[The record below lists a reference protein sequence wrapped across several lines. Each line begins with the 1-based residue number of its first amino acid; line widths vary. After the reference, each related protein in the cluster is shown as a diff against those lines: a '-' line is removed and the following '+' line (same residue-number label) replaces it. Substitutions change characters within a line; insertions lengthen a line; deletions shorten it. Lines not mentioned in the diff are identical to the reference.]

1 MHFPPGLSAR
11 LIRRR
16 ISASFRAT
24 PVPAIFHLPLT
35 QPSCAAAS
43 SDQVADCE
51 WRTLDACVEAAAE
64 SRAPIVWL
72 GGREPLS
79 HPNIADVASA
89 LVTKGHY
96 VFFHTS
102 GEGLRRRVHEF
113 QPVPRLY
120 LTFEIPL
127 HSGGPEDSWKGSGSD
142 TSIRAVA
149 ECIRAARLSGFY
161 VCGHFTIG
169 NESSPAQLVSRIR
182 EFSERGLDGLA
193 ISSRGVTSGAE
204 SNAPSPDRLDEFT
217 RLIPSLCWR
226 KFSRLLESSH
236 CRPVPSR
243 EFAASTSRAEN
254 ACEESA

>member
-1 MHFPPGLSAR
+1 MHFPAGLSAR

-16 ISASFRAT
+16 ISASFRTA
-24 PVPAIFHLPLT
+24 PIPAIFHLPLT

-43 SDQVADCE
+43 SDEVPDCE
-51 WRTLDACVEAAAE
+51 WHTPAACVRVAAE

-72 GGREPLS
+72 GGIEPLS
-79 HPNIADVASA
+79 HPNIGDVASA
-89 LVTKGHY
+89 LVAKGHY

-102 GEGLRRRVHEF
+102 GEGLRRRIHEF

-127 HSGGPEDSWKGSGSD
+127 HSDNPEHLPKGSGSD
-142 TSIRAVA
+142 ASIRAVA

-169 NESSPAQLVSRIR
+169 DRPSPAQLASRIQ
-182 EFSERGLDGLA
+182 EFSKRGLDGLA
-193 ISSRGVTSGAE
+193 ISSRGVTSSAE
-204 SNAPSPDRLDEFT
+204 CNAPSPARLDEFT
-217 RLIPSLCWR
+217 RLIPSLGWR
-226 KFSRLLESSH
+226 RFSRLLDSSYS
-236 CRPVPSR
+236 RPVPSH
-243 EFAASTSRAEN
+243 EFSGSPSPAEN